1 MATNNN
7 TSALLALP
15 VELVGRIAKSLE
27 PESLPMLRLT
37 CKALEHSTYDLF
49 TKTFFEQRF
58 CCIYYEPRWLLLK
71 DIISSRLG
79 SRVREVMFT
88 TDPLEHKLCEDLQ
101 LAPDKSEADME
112 QAQST
117 VEFDLSTSMGPEIQL
132 PAWPSTAVF
141 QPVFLDFKRFA
152 PRSLIK
158 LDFTK
163 YWALHTDFTTK
174 TDVLVAVV
182 SAGMPINALKLDA
195 LDAHLLESVLT
206 HLESEFTASIKSL
219 KSFHY
224 EKHEDEND
232 PRFVTAILES
242 TDELRELVAGPD
254 DDLPIT
260 TAGFYESTISHS
272 SQRYVF
278 SE

>member
-1 MATNNN
+1 MAANNN

-117 VEFDLSTSMGPEIQL
+117 V
-132 PAWPSTAVF
+132 
-141 QPVFLDFKRFA
+141 
-152 PRSLIK
+152 
-158 LDFTK
+158 
-163 YWALHTDFTTK
+163 
-174 TDVLVAVV
+174 
-182 SAGMPINALKLDA
+182 
-195 LDAHLLESVLT
+195 
-206 HLESEFTASIKSL
+206 
-219 KSFHY
+219 
-224 EKHEDEND
+224 
-232 PRFVTAILES
+232 
-242 TDELRELVAGPD
+242 
-254 DDLPIT
+254 
-260 TAGFYESTISHS
+260 
-272 SQRYVF
+272 
-278 SE
+278 